1 MNLNRKDENFMEIP
15 FVDLRPMHD
24 ELRNE
29 LDAAYKKV
37 MIVSDK

>member
-1 MNLNRKDENFMEIP
+1 MEIP
-15 FVDLRPMHD
+15 FADLRPMHD